1 MEEWKR
7 WQPFEKMSG
16 KFYVDTLMML
26 EEGLI
31 IKLSKGEQK
40 IEIVFDGCID
50 AYRYIKDSFS
60 FKIPSDLKKKYGI
73 DFYGDCSFFKVTN
86 SEYLAWLSEKSCEYS
101 KDFPFMHFCI
111 VGGDEIV
118 DVLVRY
124 EPEIKFIE

>member
-1 MEEWKR
+1 MEEWIR

-40 IEIVFDGCID
+40 IEIVFDGYVD
-50 AYRYIKDSFS
+50 AYRYTNDSFS
-60 FKIPSDLKKKYGI
+60 FKIPSDLAKKYGI

-86 SEYLAWLSEKSCEYS
+86 SEYLAWLLEQSCTWS
-101 KDFPFMHFCI
+101 GRFPFMHFCI
-111 VGGDEIV
+111 VGGDEVV
-118 DVLVRY
+118 DVLAQY
-124 EPEIKFIE
+124 EPIVKFIE